1 MKIFKKAINSLFK
14 SKEKIRDTFS
24 NVLSFSKLS
33 DNDIEQ
39 IENCLL
45 SADVG
50 WELTEEIIDNLKKIK
65 SEDSWEKILINIL
78 KNLIKDIDKKAGKLK
93 KIIIII
99 GVNGSGKTT
108 SSAKLAKYLKD
119 NNKKVTLVGADT
131 YRAAAVEQLEI
142 WSKRMNID
150 FISNPNTSD
159 PASIAYD
166 GSNSGISNNH
176 DHIIIDTAGRLHT
189 SKNLM
194 MELEK
199 IYRVVNKLSDQI
211 TVCISIDGNTG
222 QNAIN
227 QVKEFNKYL
236 SIDNIILNKMDG
248 TAKGGVVLSILNDLN
263 IPISYMGV
271 GESYED
277 ILDFDVDEYLDLL
290 IKE

>member
-14 SKEKIRDTFS
+14 SKEKIRETFS

-33 DNDIEQ
+33 DNDIEK

-50 WELTEEIIDNLKKIK
+50 WKLTDEIIGNLKKIK
-65 SEDSWEKILINIL
+65 SEDSWEKILINTI
-78 KNLIKDIDKKAGKLK
+78 KNSIKDVDKRADKLK

-142 WSKRMNID
+142 WSQRMNID

-176 DHIIIDTAGRLHT
+176 DHIIIDTAGRIHT

-211 TVCISIDGNTG
+211 SVCISIDGNTG

-227 QVKEFNKYL
+227 QVKEFNKFL
-236 SIDNIILNKMDG
+236 PIDNIILNKMDG
-248 TAKGGVVLSILNDLN
+248 TAKGGIVISIMHQLK
-263 IPISYMGV
+263 IPVSFLGV
-271 GESYED
+271 GEKYED
-277 ILDFDVDEYLDLL
+277 LLEFNLDNYLESL
-290 IKE
+290 IK